1 MDENFSKWEDILFRV
16 PQRHIFGVIQNIL
29 CSIFLFL
36 HDIPVANY
44 LKNSTLMLH
53 YFLSFP
59 YSLFSKNQPLK
70 EDPYDKIWHRS
81 NLLSLAL
88 NYRVF
93 L

>member
-16 PQRHIFGVIQNIL
+16 PQRHIF
-29 CSIFLFL
+29 SIFLFL

-70 EDPYDKIWHRS
+70 EDPYDKIWHRN

-88 NYRVF
+88 NYRLF